1 MRNLALFLKYD
12 GTAYHGWQVQK
23 NACSVAQTLEEAAA
37 DVVGHPVHMTGCGR
51 TDAGVHAEYYVA
63 NFRTESRIPVDRVA
77 YALNTH
83 LPADIVVT
91 GAREVPLGFNAIG
104 SCVRK
109 EYTYQIY
116 NSRIR
121 DPFFVNRAWFYPKHL
136 DEAVMQEAA
145 AQFVG
150 THDFAAVRSVGT
162 DVKST
167 VRTVYYF
174 DVERR
179 GELILLRVCANG
191 FLYNMVRAMTGTV
204 VYAAEGKIRPQDIG
218 YILDSGNRTAAGPT
232 VPPGGLYM
240 THLWYDD
247 GEAQKPRRRWPLYL
261 LAVLI
266 VLALLAAFLLTKT
279 HVLDGLK
286 RSLRYLGKNGENY
299 GSVSFETLGSTAYGQ
314 LNGGLGVV
322 TGSSVTLFSEEGKQL
337 GSEQHAMTAPV
348 ICTGQDRLL
357 CYDAGGNYLTV
368 LDKSGS
374 AVFSQTPEQTIFDA
388 DLSSGGYSA
397 MLTAGDSGRSLLQ
410 VYDPNGSLLYK
421 RSTKSHYLSAC
432 AVSPDGSHA
441 AAVAL
446 GQADITFSASL
457 QLYRTDSEEIA
468 AECALGSEMPYDIAF
483 VTDSVVCAVS
493 EDRVRFFAADGTE
506 RGAYV
511 AENGRIADYHFGG
524 DGFVT
529 VLVDPYETSSRAELI
544 TLQPDGSVLAQLS
557 LSFMPVSLSA
567 CGSYVGILTAEKAL
581 LYTSALEPVAETE
594 QDGTAVCIL
603 ARSDGTALLAG
614 TGEAN
619 LFLP

>member
-51 TDAGVHAEYYVA
+51 TDAGVHARTYVA

-191 FLYNMVRAMTGTV
+191 
-204 VYAAEGKIRPQDIG
+204 
-218 YILDSGNRTAAGPT
+218 
-232 VPPGGLYM
+232 
-240 THLWYDD
+240 
-247 GEAQKPRRRWPLYL
+247 
-261 LAVLI
+261 
-266 VLALLAAFLLTKT
+266 
-279 HVLDGLK
+279 
-286 RSLRYLGKNGENY
+286 
-299 GSVSFETLGSTAYGQ
+299 
-314 LNGGLGVV
+314 
-322 TGSSVTLFSEEGKQL
+322 
-337 GSEQHAMTAPV
+337 
-348 ICTGQDRLL
+348 
-357 CYDAGGNYLTV
+357 
-368 LDKSGS
+368 
-374 AVFSQTPEQTIFDA
+374 
-388 DLSSGGYSA
+388 
-397 MLTAGDSGRSLLQ
+397 
-410 VYDPNGSLLYK
+410 
-421 RSTKSHYLSAC
+421 
-432 AVSPDGSHA
+432 
-441 AAVAL
+441 
-446 GQADITFSASL
+446 
-457 QLYRTDSEEIA
+457 
-468 AECALGSEMPYDIAF
+468 
-483 VTDSVVCAVS
+483 
-493 EDRVRFFAADGTE
+493 
-506 RGAYV
+506 
-511 AENGRIADYHFGG
+511 
-524 DGFVT
+524 
-529 VLVDPYETSSRAELI
+529 
-544 TLQPDGSVLAQLS
+544 
-557 LSFMPVSLSA
+557 
-567 CGSYVGILTAEKAL
+567 
-581 LYTSALEPVAETE
+581 
-594 QDGTAVCIL
+594 
-603 ARSDGTALLAG
+603 
-614 TGEAN
+614 
-619 LFLP
+619 